1 MIRYL
6 LLTAAAMIAVP
17 ASAPVPAHAADSRLV
32 TRLYSKEEVVRVE
45 GRLGVQATIA
55 FADEEHIE
63 NVAIGDSATWQVT
76 PNKRANLLFVKPAYR
91 TSHSNMTV
99 STDRRR
105 YSFELV
111 ARDTEACRRGLV
123 TYNLRFTYKADP
135 VAEILASAAV
145 APPPTPD
152 AEPPPPDQRNS
163 AYTFTG
169 ARENIP
175 ARVFDTGHATWF
187 RWAEG
192 TTTPAVYAVAAD
204 NTESAVSFTSHGDY
218 LVVEQV
224 APRFILRRGNAA
236 SVLYNDA
243 YQTPAL
249 DAGSP
254 QPRAVAA
261 AEPPRWPFRARRTDR

>member
-1 MIRYL
+1 MKSLIAL
-6 LLTAAAMIAVP
+6 CAGLSALALTTS
-17 ASAPVPAHAADSRLV
+17 ASADSRIRHV
-32 TRLYSKEEVVRVE
+32 AYDPDAVVRLE
-45 GRLGVQATIA
+45 GCFNFQTMIELG
-55 FADEEHIE
+55 ADEHIE
-63 NVAIGDSATWQVT
+63 NVGIGDAAQWLIS

-105 YSFELV
+105 YNLELI
-111 ARDTEACRRGLV
+111 ARDTEACRKGLV
-123 TYNLRFTYKADP
+123 TYSLRFTYKPDP
-135 VAEILASAAV
+135 VDTDLAAV
-145 APPPTPD
+145 AVAAPPAPEATTP
-152 AEPPPPDQRNS
+152 APDQRNS

-175 ARVFDTGHATWF
+175 IRVFDTGHATWF

-204 NTESAVSFTSHGDY
+204 NTETLVSFASRGDY

-254 QPRAVAA
+254 QPRVAA
-261 AEPPRWPFRARRTDR
+261 AAASARWPFLAPRTNR

>member
-1 MIRYL
+1 MKTLIALSAGLAGLALTTPAIADGRIRELAYDPD
-6 LLTAAAMIAVP
+6 T
-17 ASAPVPAHAADSRLV
+17 
-32 TRLYSKEEVVRVE
+32 VVRLDGCFNFQTMIE
-45 GRLGVQATIA
+45 LG
-55 FADEEHIE
+55 ADEHIE
-63 NVAIGDSATWQVT
+63 NVGIGDAAQWLVS